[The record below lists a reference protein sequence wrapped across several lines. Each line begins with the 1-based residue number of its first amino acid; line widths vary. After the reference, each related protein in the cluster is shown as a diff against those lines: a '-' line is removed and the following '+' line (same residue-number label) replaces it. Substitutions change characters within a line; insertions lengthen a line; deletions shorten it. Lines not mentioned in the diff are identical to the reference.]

1 MSQKT
6 DNVNAGAAV
15 VTALVAVLQ
24 LVAVLISFHY
34 IQKQLDAQNAQLQ
47 QQTDLTK
54 AANAQALV
62 GLAMPSNLQEIEHPE
77 VAKLWIK
84 GEKKGAKFNEVEAD
98 QYETLLATELTFHE
112 NVFIQC
118 KNKLLDDEIYTAWDE
133 DLKDL
138 VKDQQIEGYWDRMRW
153 AYHEMFRKH
162 VDELIHAKQGG
173 SEPQRVP
180 QPCTKPPATTP

>member
-162 VDELIHAKQGG
+162 VDELIHAKQ
-173 SEPQRVP
+173 
-180 QPCTKPPATTP
+180 